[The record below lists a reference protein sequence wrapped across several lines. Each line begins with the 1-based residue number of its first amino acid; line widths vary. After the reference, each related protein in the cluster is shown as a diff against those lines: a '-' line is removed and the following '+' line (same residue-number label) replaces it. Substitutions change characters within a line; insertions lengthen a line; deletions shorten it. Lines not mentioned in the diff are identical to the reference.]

1 MLEALMPNNDEFYF
15 ATVYED
21 RQDKKGEQIQ
31 YELLT
36 EMRRSYGQVINNLI
50 SEQGRKVIKSHDY
63 EFKTGN
69 IVVDEDGVKWYVQEA
84 VQFKENINVFSL
96 NFHQIYIR
104 FSGFKHSS
112 SGTMN
117 LPFSRT
123 LTSSNHISPP
133 PYSGV

>member
-15 ATVYED
+15 AIVYED

-36 EMRRSYGQVINNLI
+36 ETRRSYGQVINNLI

-84 VQFKENINVFSL
+84 VQFKENINPQANLIMRINPAEAYAVSL
-96 NFHQIYIR
+96 VEIENPEEMQ
-104 FSGFKHSS
+104 
-112 SGTMN
+112 
-117 LPFSRT
+117 
-123 LTSSNHISPP
+123 
-133 PYSGV
+133 